1 MNNKNIKRKLS
12 DVTVVAVSVVKSP
25 ANKKGLLFAKSE
37 DGSSNVEF
45 NTEFI
50 GDINNPERIL
60 YGIVYEP
67 DTVDSQGD
75 FMDAASIK
83 KSAEDYLAHYR
94 AIDTEHNMLAGVGTV
109 VQSYIAPQDL
119 EIVGKSVKAGS
130 WIMAVKVND
139 ETWNQYVSGEIT
151 GFSMFGMARVVEEI
165 EVKKSENIFKKAGNI
180 LANMFSKSVEDS
192 MVQEINR
199 IAKSPSFIIDAIEN
213 EFWKDYNWN
222 DTETT
227 KLDVLKTKLQEA
239 ISYIDALPMTITIM
253 KNTGEENMENEEKVT
268 TDVTTENPTPAE
280 TPENIDTTAILAK
293 ALEGIQSHLTKL
305 DEALV
310 AIAEKQA
317 EIVQKSADTD
327 NIIEEIKTSGVKTET
342 TVIQKSSN
350 EFAKDLAH
358 AQKTG
363 MLF

>member
-1 MNNKNIKRKLS
+1 MNNKNVKRKLS

-25 ANKKGLLFAKSE
+25 ANKKGLLFSKSE
-37 DGSSNVEF
+37 DGSSNVEL
-45 NTEFI
+45 NAQFI
-50 GDINNPERIL
+50 GDPNNPEKIL

-75 FMDAASIK
+75 FMDSASIK
-83 KSAEDYLAHYR
+83 KSAEDYLANYR

-119 EIVGKSVKAGS
+119 TICEKSVKAGS

-165 EVKKSENIFKKAGNI
+165 EVKKSESIFKKAGNI
-180 LANMFSKSVEDS
+180 LANMFSKSVEDN
-192 MVQEINR
+192 MIEEINR
-199 IAKSPSFIIDAIEN
+199 IAKSPIYIISAIEN
-213 EFWKDYNWN
+213 EFWKDYNWK
-222 DTETT
+222 DTEAS
-227 KLDVLKTKLQEA
+227 KLDTLKTKLQEA
-239 ISYIDALPMTITIM
+239 ISYIDALPMTVTIM
-253 KNTGEENMENEEKVT
+253 KNTGEENMEDEKNVT
-268 TDVTTENPTPAE
+268 TDVTTENHAPAE
-280 TPENIDTTAILAK
+280 TPEDTTTILAK

-317 EIVQKSADTD
+317 EIIQKSADTE
-327 NIIEEIKTSGVKTET
+327 NIIEELKTSGVKPETT

-350 EFAKDLAH
+350 EHAKDLAH
-358 AQKTG
+358 AKQTG